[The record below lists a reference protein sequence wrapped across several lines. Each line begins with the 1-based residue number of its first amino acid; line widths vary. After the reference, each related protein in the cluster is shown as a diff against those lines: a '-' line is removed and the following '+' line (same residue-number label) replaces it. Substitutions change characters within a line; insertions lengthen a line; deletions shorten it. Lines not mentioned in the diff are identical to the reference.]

1 MAENEKQSNDASKA
15 SKENLSYQKRRM
27 KQNDELL
34 SQGNDQIK
42 QDYQRLNVAKE
53 LNRLAEQAVK
63 NKYDTSRAL
72 RDISSIEN
80 DIKDTLNLQK
90 NSEGEQLELT
100 KKIQK
105 ELEQELK
112 TTQNISNAM
121 GLQGKAI
128 GVINKLLGGSLAD
141 TKKIEEATKRRL
153 KQLQDERSYYDENGD
168 LIKGQVD
175 QMDGMIIQFAEIGK
189 SIYDNLTDPLVL
201 VGHALDFN
209 TQLTNLQNQLGVSY
223 GEASLMKGEFAR
235 MSGDSM
241 DLAVNSERLASTYA
255 SINKE
260 LGTATSITQA
270 NMNQTVLEAMD
281 LTVKLG
287 LSEKA
292 MVNFAKSSLATG
304 DSIKKQ
310 KLDVVASTK
319 LVEKEA
325 GVRLN
330 IRNIMEKTGNVT
342 GQMRAQL
349 GGSVEEISAAVAA
362 AEALGMELDTVAQA
376 GSALL
381 NFEQSISDELEAE
394 LLTGRNLNLE
404 QARLY
409 ALTGDYKNLVEEL
422 NNQGMDWN
430 QWSDMN
436 VLQQNAYAKALGM
449 TSNQMSD
456 ALLQQE
462 DLAALQQEA
471 RDAGDEETLAML
483 EKRSAQQEFNDAV
496 EKAKTMFVDLIG
508 GPLSGMLEI
517 LTGILDVFNLIMVP
531 IGFMVESI
539 QSFIGMITG
548 EGVEGASTMQK
559 IFGGLLTTLIAIK
572 GVFFVIN
579 TLKKIGRG
587 LSFATTLAEKIG
599 LKTKKMSTVAETAS
613 IGPKSASAA
622 VSGTKAAAEMS
633 AASALTLG
641 FGIATIIAGIVAGIA
656 AMTAGAA
663 SAKSAAKGDDVFS
676 PKQGGGGYGKRML
689 LAPEGSFAL
698 NNNDTVLAGTNLF
711 RSNDTISPGAGELTS
726 GGGITKEDMMEAFST
741 TQVNSTM
748 QYDNYGARDKTG
760 QVEYGNIVGAS
771 KFA

>member
-1 MAENEKQSNDASKA
+1 MAENEKQASEASKA
-15 SKENLSYQKRRM
+15 NKENLSYQKRRM
-27 KQNDELL
+27 KQNSELL
-34 SQGNDQIK
+34 SQGNEALK

-53 LNRLAEQAVK
+53 LNQLAEKAVQHK
-63 NKYDTSRAL
+63 FDTSNAL
-72 RDISSIEN
+72 RDISNIEQ
-80 DIKDTLNLQK
+80 DIKDILNLQK

-100 KKIQK
+100 KKIHK

-112 TTQNISNAM
+112 TTKNIADAM
-121 GLQGKAI
+121 GMQGKAI

-141 TKKIEEATKRRL
+141 TKKIEEATKRKL
-153 KQLQDERSYYDENGD
+153 KDLQDERSYYDENGE

-175 QMDGMIIQFAEIGK
+175 ALDGMKIQFIEIGK
-189 SIYDNLTDPLVL
+189 SIVENVTDPLVL
-201 VGHALDFN
+201 AGMALDFN
-209 TQLTNLQNQLGVSY
+209 TQLTNLSNQLGVSY
-223 GEASLMKGEFAR
+223 GEASLMKGEFAV
-235 MSGDSM
+235 MAGDAY
-241 DLAVNSERLASTYA
+241 DLAINSERLANTYQ
-255 SINKE
+255 SINSE
-260 LGTATSITQA
+260 LGTATSIGQE
-270 NMNQTVLEAMD
+270 NMRQTVLEATD
-281 LTVKLG
+281 LTIKLG

-292 MVNFAKSSLATG
+292 MVNFAKASLATG

-310 KLDVVASTK
+310 KLDVVAQTK

-330 IRNIMEKTGNVT
+330 IRNVMEKTGNIT

-349 GGSVEEISAAVAA
+349 GGSVEEIAAAVAT

-381 NFEQSISDELEAE
+381 NFEQSISNELEAE

-430 QWSDMN
+430 EWSNMN
-436 VLQQNAYAKALGM
+436 VLEQNAYAKALGM

-462 DLAALQQEA
+462 DLAALQEEA
-471 RDAGDEETLAML
+471 RAAGDEETLAML

-496 EKAKTMFVDLIG
+496 EKAKTMFVDLVG
-508 GPLSGMLEI
+508 GPLSLMLEGLTMFLEI
-517 LTGILDVFNLIMVP
+517 LNPIFDIMS
-531 IGFMVESI
+531 FMVESI
-539 QSFIGMITG
+539 QLFVGMITG
-548 EGVEGASTMQK
+548 EGIEGASTLQL

-572 GVFFVIN
+572 SVFFAIN

-599 LKTKKMSTVAETAS
+599 LKTKKQSTVAETAS
-613 IGPKSASAA
+613 IGPKTASAA

-641 FGIATIIAGIVAGIA
+641 IGIATIIAGIVAGIA
-656 AMTAGAA
+656 AMTAGAS
-663 SAKSAAKGDDVFS
+663 SAKAMVANDVLS
-676 PKQGGGGYGKRML
+676 PKQGGGGFGKRML
-689 LAPEGSFAL
+689 LAPEGAFAL

-711 RSNDTISPGAGELTS
+711 KSNDTISTGAGEIS
-726 GGGITKEDMMEAFST
+726 AGGGASAEEMADAFSNAT
-741 TQVNSTM
+741 INSSM
-748 QYDNYGARDKTG
+748 QYDNYAARDKTG
-760 QVEYGNIVGAS
+760 QVEYGKIVGQS

>member
-1 MAENEKQSNDASKA
+1 MAENEKQASEASKA
-15 SKENLSYQKRRM
+15 NKENLSYQKRRM
-27 KQNDELL
+27 KQNSELL
-34 SQGNDQIK
+34 SQGNEALK

-53 LNRLAEQAVK
+53 LNQLAEKAVQHK
-63 NKYDTSRAL
+63 FDTSNAL
-72 RDISSIEN
+72 RDISNIEQ
-80 DIKDTLNLQK
+80 DIKDILNLQK

-100 KKIQK
+100 KKIHK

-112 TTQNISNAM
+112 TTKNIADAM
-121 GLQGKAI
+121 GMQGKAI

-141 TKKIEEATKRRL
+141 TKKIEEATKRKL
-153 KQLQDERSYYDENGD
+153 KDLQDERSYYDENGE

-175 QMDGMIIQFAEIGK
+175 ALDGMKIQFIEIGK
-189 SIYDNLTDPLVL
+189 SIVENVTDPLVL
-201 VGHALDFN
+201 AGMALDFN
-209 TQLTNLQNQLGVSY
+209 TQLTNLSNQLGVSY
-223 GEASLMKGEFAR
+223 GEASLMKGEFAV
-235 MSGDSM
+235 MAGDSY
-241 DLAVNSERLASTYA
+241 DLAINSERLANTYQ
-255 SINKE
+255 SINSE
-260 LGTATSITQA
+260 LGTATSIGQE
-270 NMNQTVLEAMD
+270 NMRQTVLEATD

-292 MVNFAKSSLATG
+292 MVNFTKASLATG

-310 KLDVVASTK
+310 KLDVVAQTK

-330 IRNIMEKTGNVT
+330 IRNVMEKTGNIT

-349 GGSVEEISAAVAA
+349 GGSVEEIAAAVAT
-362 AEALGMELDTVAQA
+362 AEALGMELETVAQA

-381 NFEQSISDELEAE
+381 NFEQSISNELEAE

-430 QWSDMN
+430 EWSNMN
-436 VLQQNAYAKALGM
+436 VLQQDAYAKALGM

-462 DLAALQQEA
+462 DLAALQEEA
-471 RDAGDEETLAML
+471 RAAGDEETLAML

-496 EKAKTMFVDLIG
+496 EKAKTMFVDLVG
-508 GPLSGMLEI
+508 GPLSLMLEGLTMFLEI
-517 LTGILDVFNLIMVP
+517 LNPIFDIMS
-531 IGFMVESI
+531 FMVESI
-539 QSFIGMITG
+539 QLFVGMITG
-548 EGVEGASTMQK
+548 EGIEGASTLQL

-572 GVFFVIN
+572 SVFFAIN

-599 LKTKKMSTVAETAS
+599 LKTKKQSTVAETAS
-613 IGPKSASAA
+613 IGPKTASAA

-641 FGIATIIAGIVAGIA
+641 IGIATIIAGIVAGIA
-656 AMTAGAA
+656 AMTAGAS
-663 SAKSAAKGDDVFS
+663 SAKAMVANDVLS
-676 PKQGGGGYGKRML
+676 PKQGGGGFGKRML
-689 LAPEGSFAL
+689 LAPEGAFAL

-711 RSNDTISPGAGELTS
+711 KSNDTISTGAGEIS
-726 GGGITKEDMMEAFST
+726 AGGGASAEEMADAFSNAT
-741 TQVNSTM
+741 INSSM
-748 QYDNYGARDKTG
+748 QYDNYAARDKTG
-760 QVEYGNIVGAS
+760 QVEYGKIVGQS